1 MGLRNESLA
10 LWINGARIGLWHHA
24 KGAADVVELD
34 RDWAQSARAVPLSLS
49 LSFPFGNESERILSG
64 DAVSSFF
71 DNLLPESAHA
81 RERLARRFGSP
92 NTDAF
97 SLLKE
102 TGRDCAGALQILP
115 PDVEPAHEGVAAGM
129 PLTDDEIAMRL
140 RWASSRPAAGQS
152 PLPDWMQD
160 DCRFSLAG
168 AQDKFALL
176 KWRDR
181 WCVPSG
187 STATTHILKLPMGFI
202 GARGTTDFRD
212 SVDNEWLCLKIF
224 RAFGL
229 ETADAD
235 IECIG
240 GQRVLAVERFDR
252 RWDES
257 GERLHRLPQ
266 EDFCQAL
273 GVPAVRKYESEGGP
287 GLRELFACLQQ
298 SDEAQKDRR
307 TLLASQILLWMLRS
321 TDAHAKNFSLRLLPQ
336 SRFCL
341 APFYDIVSAW
351 PLMGDGP
358 DQWRLTS
365 IRMAMALLGRNRHY
379 HAERIEARHFMST
392 AERVGLSPDEALAV
406 MEEIVAATPAV
417 MSAMESII
425 PPGFSER
432 TAQSI
437 LAGLALSAK
446 RLDARLDARRRSRG
460 NA

>member
-1 MGLRNESLA
+1 MLEG
-10 LWINGARIGLWHHA
+10 I
-24 KGAADVVELD
+24 
-34 RDWAQSARAVPLSLS
+34 
-49 LSFPFGNESERILSG
+49 
-64 DAVSSFF
+64 
-71 DNLLPESAHA
+71 
-81 RERLARRFGSP
+81 
-92 NTDAF
+92 
-97 SLLKE
+97 
-102 TGRDCAGALQILP
+102 GRDCVGAIQLLP
-115 PDVEPAHEGVAAGM
+115 TDIAPVNPTLVSGT
-129 PLTDDEIAMRL
+129 PLTDDDVYLRL
-140 RWASSRPAAGQS
+140 QTASSQTVEGATA
-152 PLPDWMQD
+152 LPDWTPD

-212 SVDNEWLCLKIF
+212 SVDNEWLCLKIC

-229 ETADAD
+229 EAADAD

-240 GQRVLAVERFDR
+240 GLRVLVVERFDR

-257 GERLHRLPQ
+257 GERLYRLPQ

-287 GLRELFACLQQ
+287 GLRDLFAFLQQ
-298 SDEAQKDRR
+298 SDEAHKDR
-307 TLLASQILLWMLRS
+307 LALFAVQILLWLLRS
-321 TDAHAKNFSLRLLPQ
+321 IDAHAKNFSLRLLAQ

-341 APFYDIVSAW
+341 TPFYDIVSAW

-358 DQWRLTS
+358 DQWRPQS
-365 IRMAMALLGRNRHY
+365 IRMAMALLDKNRHY

-392 AERVGLSPDEALAV
+392 AQRVGLSPDEAQAV
-406 MEEIVAATPAV
+406 MEEIVAMTPV
-417 MSAMESII
+417 VISAMESII

-446 RLDARLDARRRSRG
+446 RLDAGLDDWRRSR
-460 NA
+460 

>member
-1 MGLRNESLA
+1 MGLRNECLA
-10 LWINGARIGLWHHA
+10 LWIDGARIGLWHH
-24 KGAADVVELD
+24 GRGGADVVELD
-34 RDWAQSARAVPLSLS
+34 RGWAESARTCPLSLS
-49 LSFPFGNESERILSG
+49 LPFGSVFQHALSG
-64 DAVSSFF
+64 DRVSFFF
-71 DNLLPESAHA
+71 DNLLPESESA
-81 RERLARRFGSP
+81 RERLAGRFGFRE
-92 NTDAF
+92 TDAF
-97 SLLKE
+97 SLLRE

-115 PDVEPAHEGVAAGM
+115 PDVEPVNAAPASGT
-129 PLTDDEIAMRL
+129 PLTDDEVVKRL
-140 RWASSRPAAGQS
+140 RWASSLPAGKS
-152 PLPDWMQD
+152 LLPDWTPD

-212 SVDNEWLCLKIF
+212 SVDNEWLCLKIC

-229 ETADAD
+229 EAADAA

-252 RWDES
+252 RWDEA
-257 GERLHRLPQ
+257 GERLYRLPQ

-287 GLRELFACLQQ
+287 GLRDLFAFLQQ
-298 SDEAQKDRR
+298 SDDAQKDRL
-307 TLLASQILLWMLRS
+307 TLFAVQILLWLLRS
-321 TDAHAKNFSLRLLPQ
+321 TDAHAKNFSLRLLAQ

-358 DQWRLTS
+358 DQWRPQS
-365 IRMAMALLGRNRHY
+365 IRMAMALLGKNRHY

-392 AERVGLSPDEALAV
+392 AQRVGLSPDEAQAV
-406 MEEIVAATPAV
+406 MEQMIAATPAV
-417 MSAMESII
+417 ISAMESII
-425 PPGFSER
+425 PPGFSEC

-446 RLDARLDARRRSRG
+446 RLHEGLDAWRRSRG